1 VSPRSAGPPVPAVP
15 MIRGTSIAIST
26 LDMLDPVSG
35 PGFAFRLRY
44 KSERMVIRVRKK
56 FHPVG
61 VAVYS
66 PVTRCTW

>member
-1 VSPRSAGPPVPAVP
+1 

-26 LDMLDPVSG
+26 LDMLDPHLAT
-35 PGFAFRLRY
+35 GFRHFRHGY

-61 VAVYS
+61 VAVYN
-66 PVTRCTW
+66 PVTSCTW